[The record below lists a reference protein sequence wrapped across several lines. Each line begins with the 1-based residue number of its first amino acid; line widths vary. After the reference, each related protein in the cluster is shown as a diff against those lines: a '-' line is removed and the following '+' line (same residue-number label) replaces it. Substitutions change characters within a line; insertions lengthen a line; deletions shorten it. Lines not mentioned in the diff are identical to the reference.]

1 MKRLIIPIVSIA
13 FIFSGCASTGFL
25 GFLATTDSVD
35 QRIAERDAA
44 VKEELEAQKA
54 EIGRMSRDLK
64 ELENVKADAAEAV
77 EQASQSRQSVE
88 ELRALIDDLESR
100 LLDLPEQTLRRI
112 IEILQASLE
121 EAEREKG

>member
-13 FIFSGCASTGFL
+13 FVLSGCASTGFL

-35 QRIAERDAA
+35 QQMAERDAA
-44 VKEELEAQKA
+44 MREEFKAQKA
-54 EIGRMSRDLK
+54 EIDRMSRNLE
-64 ELENVKADAAEAV
+64 ELETLRDDTKEAV
-77 EQASQSRQSVE
+77 EQASQSRQSIE
-88 ELRALIDDLESR
+88 ELRALIDDLESK

-112 IEILQASLE
+112 IEILQASLK

>member
-13 FIFSGCASTGFL
+13 FVLSGCASTGFL

-35 QRIAERDAA
+35 QQIAERDAA
-44 VKEELEAQKA
+44 VRKELEAQKA
-54 EIGRMSRDLK
+54 EIDRMSKNLE
-64 ELENVKADAAEAV
+64 ELETLRDDTKEAV
-77 EQASQSRQSVE
+77 EQASQSRQSIE
-88 ELRALIDDLESR
+88 ELRALIDDLESK

-112 IEILQASLE
+112 IEILQASLK

>member
-13 FIFSGCASTGFL
+13 FVLSGCASTGFL

-35 QRIAERDAA
+35 QQFAERDAA
-44 VKEELEAQKA
+44 MREELEAQKA
-54 EIGRMSRDLK
+54 EIDRMSRDLK

-77 EQASQSRQSVE
+77 EQASQSRQSIE
-88 ELRALIDDLESR
+88 ELRSLIDDLESR

-121 EAEREKG
+121 EAVREKG